1 MGGVTVKKLALLCS
15 LAAVPLLLW
24 AAWDLWRY
32 DGSQYPILPAVAAA
46 LALGLLVLG
55 ALLRRKAGPPRV
67 RRAVTGLLVLT
78 MAASWAVGFFCT
90 ASVDAE
96 YAAGRYLETY
106 GDLADTLARWN
117 LSRLGNAEFN
127 ASYENYD
134 KSQLWMTVEE
144 GSRAN
149 IALFGGSY
157 AGGQSG
163 FLSRG
168 PGGQTWSAAALYDAA
183 GNLLACSWEDFFWFR
198 YFTEAQWEAR
208 EDVSRSYARATFDR
222 SKLTEAGRELVLDG
236 DMIFDAEALR
246 LTGTFD
252 GETLLPQSI
261 ACVTWDDFYSALGPG
276 THRISAV
283 IQDKD
288 LPWTVLYEDPAAPAG
303 ETVTLY
309 ADDFRV
315 CCGTA
320 SPAFSY
326 AGQDY
331 ENLAGLVEALGPQWL
346 AGEPLERRYE
356 GLALI
361 IPDSYWLT
369 DEAGEPVIQAVYAVY
384 ASPWR
389 TAWRELGGIA
399 WKTLLLGAVLC
410 LIVRAI
416 LRRNLIGP
424 VEEASAMVEADRT
437 VQLLPKTWRETQVLR
452 EGVHAWETTLGKQK
466 NELARLG
473 KALDYAKEAEANR
486 RQMTSNIAHEL
497 KTPLAVIHSYAEGL
511 KARVAEEKR
520 EKYLDVILAEAERTD
535 AMVMELLDLSRLEA
549 GKVKLSRD
557 EFSLTDLTRAIFEK
571 LEPAAEAR
579 GLRIDFR
586 LPAACTV
593 VADESRLAQVVENFA
608 SNAVKYTPQE
618 GRIAVEIRRE
628 RGRTWFTVENDSPP
642 LSDEALAHVWD
653 AFYRAD
659 EARSGPG
666 TGLGLAIAHQIIA
679 LHGGACTARNTATGV
694 AFGFSL
700 S

>member
-32 DGSQYPILPAVAAA
+32 DGSQYPILPAVAAV

-55 ALLRRKAGPPRV
+55 ALLRRKAGPPRI
-67 RRAVTGLLVLT
+67 RRAVTWLLALA

-106 GDLADTLARWN
+106 GNMAVTLAKRN
-117 LSRLGNAEFN
+117 LSRWGLNG
-127 ASYENYD
+127 SYANYD
-134 KSQLWMTVEE
+134 KSLLWMTAEE
-144 GSRAN
+144 GSHAN

-157 AGGQSG
+157 AAGQSG

-168 PGGQTWSAAALYDAA
+168 SGGQTWSAAALYDAA

-252 GETLLPQSI
+252 GETLQPQSI

-283 IQDKD
+283 IQDQD
-288 LPWTVLYEDPAAPAG
+288 LPWTVLYEDPTAPAG

-309 ADDFRV
+309 ADDFEV
-315 CCGTA
+315 CCGVS

-331 ENLAGLVEALGPQWL
+331 ENLAGLVETLGPRWL

-361 IPDSYWLT
+361 IPDTYRLT
-369 DEAGEPVIQAVYAVY
+369 DEAGEPVIQVVCAVY

-399 WKTLLLGAVLC
+399 WKSLLLGAVLC

-452 EGVHAWETTLGKQK
+452 EGLFAWQTTLGKQK
-466 NELARLG
+466 NELARLE

-571 LEPAAEAR
+571 LEPTAEAR

-608 SNAVKYTPQE
+608 SNAVKYTPQG

-642 LSDEALAHVWD
+642 LTDEALAHVWD